1 MDPLQT
7 VPIPTHWDSFI
18 FKGQSPK
25 AQGIIQAPNLS
36 PFVTCWLYIFQD
48 KQFGKVP
55 LFFPHSNPEAEVT
68 SGIKHYK
75 QYSLT
80 RAYMGET
87 FFWGLL
93 PQPGDQL
100 MFKFTTPI
108 FVKR

>member
-7 VPIPTHWDSFI
+7 VAIPTHRDPFI
-18 FKGQSPK
+18 FKGQSAK
-25 AQGIIQAPNLS
+25 AQGIIQVSTCRTLFNL
-36 PFVTCWLYIFQD
+36 LIILQD

-75 QYSLT
+75 QYTLT
-80 RAYMGET
+80 RAYLGET

-100 MFKFTTPI
+100 VFKFTTPI
-108 FVKR
+108 FIKR